1 MSRFISWGEVRL
13 GLRLIVK
20 QPILSATVVLAL
32 ATGICLSTMGFTL
45 RDEIVNAKL
54 PYVAGDRFGRLEAQD
69 KDRGRIDLDAER
81 YHAFRDRAASFE
93 HLGAF
98 GARPFTLTHSAKEV
112 ESVRGAYITPRS
124 MSWVEASPSLGRN
137 LIPADAE
144 TGAERVT
151 VIRES
156 LWRRRYSAD
165 PGIIGRQLTI
175 GGQPRTVVGIMP
187 DTFEFPSSPEVWMP
201 LEEESLGGGGSAIGT
216 AVRVFGVLRAGVTF
230 EQATT
235 EVDALSRQIPS
246 ATHGVDEVRIR
257 FRPFASEA
265 GEANLAAS
273 ALVGVLVMV
282 LLVVASNVATLVFAR
297 TWSRAPELA
306 VRTALGAGRA
316 RVVGQLF
323 LETLVLGSIAA
334 ALGMAGSYAS
344 LRWIRTSLDGWP
356 YYITLSPNPRIVVFV
371 MVLTLVVSAVC
382 GLLPALR
389 VTRHDLRNTLYGVRG
404 FAFGGFGKVGALL
417 LVVEIALSV
426 ALLNG
431 AVTMA
436 RAFNAYF
443 DEIPALPKNQ
453 ILTAQLGR
461 IPSPELRD
469 RVVTAARQ
477 LPGVAA
483 AGAGQQLPRLYPPPR
498 PTAVEPIGDEPAMTP
513 QPAPGHAVGHG
524 FMEAIGAH
532 AISGRLFNESDF
544 IKGAAPVAI
553 VNEPF
558 VRKFLGGRNPIG
570 RRIRIDN
577 QRAGG
582 AIDDDP
588 RERANEAEPW
598 REIVGVVPDLGLNVA
613 DPDLAA
619 GFYLPVS
626 DEMLWYLVIRTTS
639 DPMTL
644 APSLRAAV
652 ANVDV
657 DLQLEQI
664 RTLETAD
671 QEERVFL
678 SGVATALTA
687 MGGMALLLSIVGI
700 YALLS
705 FMVTRRTR
713 EIGIRVALG
722 ARSWQVLRSI
732 TAAAAAY
739 LLIGGVLGTALGVL
753 FVQLRSMILISIP
766 TPGVW
771 MPTTIFLTLAI
782 AGLVACWLP
791 ARRALGIRPAE
802 ALNAD

>member
-1 MSRFISWGEVRL
+1 MNRFVSMGEVRL

-54 PYVAGDRFGRLEAQD
+54 PYAGGERFGRLEAQD
-69 KDRGRIDLDAER
+69 KDRGRIDLDPER
-81 YHAFRDRAASFE
+81 YHAFRDRATSFE

-98 GARPFTLTHSAKEV
+98 GARPFTLTHNAKEV
-112 ESVRGAYITPRS
+112 ESIRGAYITPRS
-124 MSWVEASPSLGRN
+124 MGWVEASPALGRN

-144 TGAERVT
+144 TGAERVA

-187 DTFEFPSSPEVWMP
+187 DTFEFPSSPELWMP
-201 LEEESLGGGGSAIGT
+201 LEEATLGGGASGIGT
-216 AVRVFGVLRAGVTF
+216 AVRIFGVLRADATF

-235 EVDALSRQIPS
+235 EVNELSQRIPS
-246 ATHGVDEVRIR
+246 TTLRVDEMRIR

-265 GEANLAAS
+265 DQANLAVS

-306 VRTALGAGRA
+306 VRTALGAPRT

-334 ALGMAGSYAS
+334 VIGMAGSYGS
-344 LRWIRTSLDGWP
+344 LSWIKNSFEGWP
-356 YYITLSPNPRIVVFV
+356 YYITLSPNPRIVLFV
-371 MVLTLVVSAVC
+371 VALTLLVSAVT

-389 VTRHDLRNTLYGVRG
+389 VTRHDLRKTLYGGRG

-461 IPSPELRD
+461 IQSPEIRD
-469 RVVTAARQ
+469 RIVAAARE
-477 LPGVAA
+477 LPGVLA

-498 PTAVEPIGDEPAMTP
+498 PTAVEPIGDEPTMTP
-513 QPAPGHAVGHG
+513 QPAPGHAVGDG

-532 AISGRLFNESDF
+532 ATSGRLFNESDF
-544 IKGAAPVAI
+544 ITGAAPVAI

-558 VRKFLGGRNPIG
+558 VSKFLGGRNPIG
-570 RRIRIDN
+570 RRIRVDN
-577 QRAGG
+577 QGAGG
-582 AIDDDP
+582 LIDDDP
-588 RERANEAEPW
+588 RERSNDPQPW
-598 REIVGVVPDLGLNVA
+598 REIVGVVPDLGLSVA
-613 DPDLAA
+613 DPALAA
-619 GFYLPVS
+619 GFYLPVR
-626 DEMLWYLVIRTTS
+626 DELLWYLVIRTTN
-639 DPMTL
+639 DPLTL
-644 APSLRAAV
+644 APALRAAV

-657 DLQLEQI
+657 DLQLEQV
-664 RTLETAD
+664 RTLEAAD

-678 SGVATALTA
+678 SGIATALTA
-687 MGGMALLLSIVGI
+687 MGGMALMLSVVGI

-722 ARSWQVLRSI
+722 AQRWQVLRSI
-732 TAAAAAY
+732 TGAATAY
-739 LLIGGVLGTALGVL
+739 LLIGGVIGTALGVF
-753 FVQLRSMILISIP
+753 FVELRSMILISIP

-771 MPTTIFLTLAI
+771 MPSTIFLILAI
-782 AGLVACWLP
+782 AGLTACWLP
-791 ARRALGIRPAE
+791 GRRALGIRPSE

>member
-1 MSRFISWGEVRL
+1 MSRFVSVGELRL

-20 QPILSATVVLAL
+20 QPILSVTVVLAL

-54 PYVAGDRFGRLEAQD
+54 PYAGGERFGRLEAQD
-69 KDRGRIDLDAER
+69 KDRGRVDLDPER
-81 YHAFRDRAASFE
+81 YHAFRDRATSFE

-112 ESVRGAYITPRS
+112 ESIKGAYITPRS

-144 TGAERVT
+144 TGAERVV
-151 VIRES
+151 VIRDS

-165 PGIIGRQLTI
+165 PGIIGQQLTI

-187 DTFEFPSSPEVWMP
+187 DTFEFPSSPELWMP
-201 LEEESLGGGGSAIGT
+201 LEEATLGGGEPGIGT
-216 AVRVFGVLRAGVTF
+216 AVRVFGVLRADATF

-235 EVDALSRQIPS
+235 EVNELSRRIPS
-246 ATHGVDEVRIR
+246 ANVRVDEMRVR

-265 GEANLAAS
+265 DEANLAVS

-306 VRTALGAGRA
+306 VRTALGAPRT

-323 LETLVLGSIAA
+323 LETLLLGSIAA

-344 LRWIRTSLDGWP
+344 LSWIKNSLEGWP
-356 YYITLSPNPRIVVFV
+356 YYITLSTNPRIALFVV
-371 MVLTLVVSAVC
+371 VLTLLVSAVA

-389 VTRHDLRNTLYGVRG
+389 VTRHDLRNSLYGVRG

-417 LVVEIALSV
+417 LIVEIALSV

-443 DEIPALPKNQ
+443 EEIPALPKNQ
-453 ILTAQLGR
+453 ILTAHLGLIR
-461 IPSPELRD
+461 SPEIRE
-469 RVVTAARQ
+469 RVAAAAREI
-477 LPGVAA
+477 PGVVA

-498 PTAVEPIGDEPAMTP
+498 PVAVEPIGDEPVKTP
-513 QPAPGHAVGHG
+513 QPAPGHAVSVG

-532 AISGRLFNESDF
+532 AIAGRLFNQTDF
-544 IKGAAPVAI
+544 VDGAAPVAI

-558 VRKFLGGRNPIG
+558 VSKFLGGRNPIG

-577 QRAGG
+577 RG
-582 AIDDDP
+582 ARGFVDDDGP
-588 RERANEAEPW
+588 DHSNSAQPW

-613 DPDLAA
+613 DPAMSA
-619 GFYLPVS
+619 GFYLPVR
-626 DEMLWYLVIRTTS
+626 DEMLWYLVVRTTN
-639 DPMTL
+639 DPLTL
-644 APSLRAAV
+644 APALRAAV
-652 ANVDV
+652 ANIDV
-657 DLQLEQI
+657 DLQLQDV
-664 RTLETAD
+664 RTLEVAD
-671 QEERVFL
+671 KEERVFL
-678 SGVATALTA
+678 SGIAAALTA
-687 MGGMALLLSIVGI
+687 MGGMALMLSVVGI

-722 ARSWQVLRSI
+722 ARRWQVLRSI
-732 TAAAAAY
+732 TGAAAAY
-739 LLIGGVLGTALGVL
+739 LVIGGVLGTVLGVF
-753 FVQLRSMILISIP
+753 FVELRSQILISIP

-771 MPTTIFLTLAI
+771 MPSTIFLVLAI
-782 AGLVACWLP
+782 AGLAACWLP
-791 ARRALGIRPAE
+791 ARRALGVRPSE
-802 ALNAD
+802 ALNAE